1 MRPLRRVGLGR
12 VLSVVILVVVLA
24 AAMSPAFWF
33 FDNKHSA
40 LSWFQN
46 ADKWL
51 HALTFITLSVW
62 FAGLYEKRAWW
73 LIAVGL
79 TLFGFVVEFCQ
90 LQVSYRTAD
99 WIDIAANTAGILVGL
114 AVAAAGLGGW
124 ALRFEDW
131 YLRRRQN

>member
-1 MRPLRRVGLGR
+1 MLPLRRVGLWR

-24 AAMSPAFWF
+24 AALSPAFWF
-33 FDNKHSA
+33 FDTKHSA

-51 HALTFITLSVW
+51 HAFTFITLSVW

-114 AVAAAGLGGW
+114 AVATAGLGGW